1 MFKNCHELE
10 CVDDCGSSKSR
21 ELGKE
26 SRPRRPTEKNGRE
39 FLRAKFNFTNQKGNL
54 QIISIFHVFD

>member
-1 MFKNCHELE
+1 MIAAAVKAAGG
-10 CVDDCGSSKSR
+10 V
-21 ELGKE
+21 
-26 SRPRRPTEKNGRE
+26 RRVGHVGVRKKNGRE